1 MIIEFCL
8 FWFFYSYDK
17 MVGYFGYVG
26 GYVLLYLV
34 SGYGLNYFVLN
45 IDFFS

>member
-1 MIIEFCL
+1 
-8 FWFFYSYDK
+8 

-26 GYVLLYLV
+26 GYVFFYLV
-34 SGYGLNYFVLN
+34 GGYGLSYFVLN